1 MLDRGDLSTDHAFDL
16 AARDIFAIC
25 HARAPEACREQ
36 PGFGG
41 NAGKRCGR
49 SVAFVGYKGD
59 QRMTF
64 LRVCS
69 SAAAACAG
77 LAFAAAAWAAGPH
90 EKPIRDFAESTVVA
104 WVSSPLVIKAIKKQN
119 ARHAG
124 LKESQIVALDKQWR
138 AETARTNRPLIDRVL
153 ANDVSRFLA
162 QARDEQHGIVTEV
175 FIMDN
180 RGLNVGQSDVTS
192 DYWQGDET
200 KWQKTFLIGPDA
212 MIIDDVELDESTQTF
227 QSQLSM
233 SIADPRTGEVIGA
246 ITVGID
252 VEAVV
257 WANLES
263 LSQ

>member
-1 MLDRGDLSTDHAFDL
+1 M
-16 AARDIFAIC
+16 
-25 HARAPEACREQ
+25 
-36 PGFGG
+36 
-41 NAGKRCGR
+41 K
-49 SVAFVGYKGD
+49 
-59 QRMTF
+59 F

-69 SAAAACAG
+69 GGAAACAG

-90 EKPIRDFAESTVVA
+90 EAPIRDFAESTVAV
-104 WVSSPLVIKAIKKQN
+104 WISNPLVVKAIEKQN

-124 LKESQIVALDKQWR
+124 LSQGDIDAMDKQWR
-138 AETARTNRPLIDRVL
+138 AETSAADRPMIDRTL
-153 ANDVSRFLA
+153 ANELSRFLA
-162 QARDEQHGIVTEV
+162 QLSSEQHGVVTEV

-200 KWQKTFLIGPDA
+200 KWKKTYLVGPDA
-212 MIIDDVELDESTQTF
+212 MIIDEVELDESTQTF

-233 SIADPRTGEVIGA
+233 SISDQATGKVIGA

-252 VEAVV
+252 VELIV

-263 LSQ
+263 LSR